1 MAQELLEWVQPMAD
15 SRPFLKDLGQRL
27 TALRKAQGLTQ
38 AQLAQELDISQQL
51 VAFYERGHRRV
62 PIDLMHDLARVL
74 GVSVEELFGRAN
86 GSAKRGP
93 TPKLQRQLE
102 RLSRLPKAKQKF
114 VSEMLET
121 VLQQAGS

>member
-1 MAQELLEWVQPMAD
+1 M
-15 SRPFLKDLGQRL
+15 
-27 TALRKAQGLTQ
+27 RKAQGHTQ

-51 VAFYERGHRRV
+51 VAFYERGQRRV
-62 PIDLMHDLARVL
+62 PIDLMHTLARIL
-74 GVSVEELFGRAN
+74 GATVEELLGQTN
-86 GSAKRGP
+86 GATKRGP